1 MFYQLK
7 SFDPDLSDAAI
18 SAQAGFLIGAK
29 TAAQVCTGMFWGRVA
44 DSENGGRKAVL
55 LIGLMSCCEH
65 VLNHFCRWTVG

>member
-7 SFDPDLSDAAI
+7 FFDPSLSDAAI

-29 TAAQVCTGMFWGRVA
+29 TAAQVCTGMVWGRVA

-55 LIGLMSCCEH
+55 LIGLISCCEH
-65 VLNHFCRWTVG
+65 ALNNYYPDEVD

>member
-7 SFDPDLSDAAI
+7 FFDPNLSDAAI

-29 TAAQVCTGMFWGRVA
+29 TAAQVCTGIIWGRVA

-55 LIGLMSCCEH
+55 LIGLLSCCARTWKQLCVEE
-65 VLNHFCRWTVG
+65 GS